1 VIVLYDSD
9 CGFCRWAMAWV
20 VRLDRRDE
28 LVAVPIQSPLGSEL
42 LVDLDPDDRLA
53 VAHTVED
60 DGRRGSG
67 GAAAAEVLAVID
79 PTRMLARLARASP
92 RRTNRLYDSVA
103 TRRTSLGRFVGRGA
117 RQRADRLLEAS
128 RVTTAADLKVRSQ
141 RSPM

>member
-28 LVAVPIQSPLGSEL
+28 LAAVPIQSSLGSEL

-53 VAHTVED
+53 TAHAIDD
-60 DGRRGSG
+60 DGRRSG
-67 GAAAAEVLAVID
+67 GAAAVEVLAVID
-79 PTRMLARLARASP
+79 PTRVLARLARASP
-92 RRTNRLYDSVA
+92 RTTNRLYGAVA
-103 TRRTSLGRFVGRGA
+103 TRRTSLGRFVGRRA

-141 RSPM
+141 RSPR